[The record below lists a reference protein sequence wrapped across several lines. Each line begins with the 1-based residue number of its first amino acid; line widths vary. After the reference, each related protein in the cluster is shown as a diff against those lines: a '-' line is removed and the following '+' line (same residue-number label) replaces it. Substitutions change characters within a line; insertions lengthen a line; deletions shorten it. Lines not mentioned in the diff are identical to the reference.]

1 MNMHRLNDDLN
12 PRNERQTDARRV
24 TVDDNDTY
32 NGGGACAT
40 HTTLEIEARRRTTR
54 CAHIFLFTAT
64 RTATCAVESKQRDG
78 FPLLGPPQ
86 YFREPGLHPQGA
98 YGLEK
103 PVLLSTGRIRD
114 VIIGGDPVDPE
125 PDVMSGS

>member
-1 MNMHRLNDDLN
+1 MNMHRLNDDSN

-54 CAHIFLFTAT
+54 CAHIFFSRQLG
-64 RTATCAVESKQRDG
+64 RQRAQLNQNSEMASHSWG
-78 FPLLGPPQ
+78 RHNTFGS
-86 YFREPGLHPQGA
+86 QG
-98 YGLEK
+98 
-103 PVLLSTGRIRD
+103 STHKAPMASR
-114 VIIGGDPVDPE
+114 
-125 PDVMSGS
+125 SL